1 MTVKTTKRC
10 SCFLYTF
17 TVLAFPTIGRL
28 KDAYIY
34 DKLTISDAPAFI
46 PAQGIRIFSEKEN
59 EE

>member
-1 MTVKTTKRC
+1 MIVKTAKRC
-10 SCFLYTF
+10 LRFLYTF

-34 DKLTISDAPAFI
+34 DKLTISDVPAFI
-46 PAQGIRIFSEKEN
+46 PAQDIRIFSEKEN